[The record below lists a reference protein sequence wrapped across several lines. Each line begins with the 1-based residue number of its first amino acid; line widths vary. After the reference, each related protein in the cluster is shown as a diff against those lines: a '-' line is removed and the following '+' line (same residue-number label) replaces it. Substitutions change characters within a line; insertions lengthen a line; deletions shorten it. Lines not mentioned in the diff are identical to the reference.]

1 MGTQYTLRVEFEVQ
15 NVYYLNSKNVV
26 TKTLC

>member
-1 MGTQYTLRVEFEVQ
+1 MGTQYTLRVEFKVQ

-26 TKTLC
+26 TKTIC